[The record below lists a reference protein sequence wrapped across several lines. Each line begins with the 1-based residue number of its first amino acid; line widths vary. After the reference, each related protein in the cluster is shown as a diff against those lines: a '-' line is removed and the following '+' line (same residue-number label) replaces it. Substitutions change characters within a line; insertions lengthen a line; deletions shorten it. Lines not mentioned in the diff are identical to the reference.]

1 MLAMSSEGCQVTDQ
15 DIRARLSLE
24 GDNWVERQRAELIH
38 RAIEQD
44 KRDRREA
51 LAAMVLGGTFAV
63 LMLCCAV
70 YVVLS
75 LW

>member
-1 MLAMSSEGCQVTDQ
+1 MIDE

-24 GDNWVERQRAELIH
+24 GDNWIERQRAEMIH
-38 RAIEQD
+38 RAIEKD

-51 LAAMVLGGTFAV
+51 LAAMVIGGIFAV

-70 YVVLS
+70 YVAVQ